1 MRSSPRPAVGLVCLV
16 ALACA
21 GCSAD
26 DGASSSGAGGSSSGS
41 GGFSS
46 GSGGSSAGSR
56 GTGSSPGGSSTSY
69 EPYVS
74 ATTAVG
80 MDTAGSPSTCNLAF
94 VISDGDDCV
103 AKRNGQYTLG
113 NAAVKS
119 RIAALKKS
127 GASVR
132 VSFGGS
138 SGKELGA
145 TCGSASALTKAY
157 GAALD
162 AAGAA
167 QADFDIEGDEL
178 ADSDSIALRSEAI
191 TLLQKERADL
201 SVSFTLPVM
210 PSGLEA
216 DGVALLESA
225 DDHGVQ
231 VSTVDI
237 MTMNHGSSHTGDM
250 GDYAITSA
258 EAAHDQV
265 EEVFGLSS
273 KGAWRGP
280 ALTSMLGVNDVDG
293 ETFTVADAE
302 RVRAFAE
309 GKGVAWVSMWSAFRD
324 QQCEDGAASSG
335 DAATDCSGVKQGA
348 GDFAEAF
355 SG

>member
-1 MRSSPRPAVGLVCLV
+1 MRSLPRPAVGLVCLV
-16 ALACA
+16 ALTCA
-21 GCSAD
+21 GCSAGD
-26 DGASSSGAGGSSSGS
+26 EASSGAGGSSSGS
-41 GGFSS
+41 GGSS
-46 GSGGSSAGSR
+46 AGSGGS
-56 GTGSSPGGSSTSY
+56 GSSSGGSSTSY

-74 ATTAVG
+74 ATTAVD
-80 MDTAGSPSTCNLAF
+80 MDTAGSPSTYNLAF

-103 AKRNGQYTLG
+103 PKWNGQYAIG
-113 NAAVKS
+113 DSAVKS
-119 RIAALKKS
+119 RVAALKKS

-145 TCGSASALTKAY
+145 TCGSASALAKAY

-191 TLLQKERADL
+191 ALLQKERDDL

-210 PSGLEA
+210 PSGLEE

-225 DDHGVQ
+225 NDHGVQ
-231 VSTVDI
+231 VSTVNI
-237 MTMNHGSSHTGDM
+237 MTMNYGSSYTGDM
-250 GDYAITSA
+250 GAYAITSA
-258 EAAHDQV
+258 EAAHDQL
-265 EEVFGLSS
+265 EKVFGLSS
-273 KGAWRGP
+273 KGAWRGL

-293 ETFTVADAE
+293 ETLTVADAE
-302 RVRAFAE
+302 RVRTFAE
-309 GKGVAWVSMWSAFRD
+309 GKGVAWVSMWSTFRD

-335 DAATDCSGVKQGA
+335 DAATNCSGVKQGA